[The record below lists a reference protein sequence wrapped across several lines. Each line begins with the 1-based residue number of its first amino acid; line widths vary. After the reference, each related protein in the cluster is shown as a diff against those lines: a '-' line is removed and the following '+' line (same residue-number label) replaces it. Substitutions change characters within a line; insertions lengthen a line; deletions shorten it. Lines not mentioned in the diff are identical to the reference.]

1 VNLNLTLDIKC
12 ELYGNIIFYK
22 HKRHKNLT
30 KQVVVFFEQE
40 IMCLR
45 SFTSFLMNLIKG
57 IVTHGIAPVTNIKPQ
72 GCAIVLAH
80 KTCLHD
86 HITAI

>member
-1 VNLNLTLDIKC
+1 VLEKFYFFLDESNKRKC
-12 ELYGNIIFYK
+12 LP
-22 HKRHKNLT
+22 
-30 KQVVVFFEQE
+30 
-40 IMCLR
+40 
-45 SFTSFLMNLIKG
+45 LMALLQSL
-57 IVTHGIAPVTNIKPQ
+57 VNIKLQ